1 MDHNLH
7 QWIIIYMNATMY
19 SKGLAPFEHQLH
31 SLFLPPSELVYDPPS
46 SAAAA
51 GELGSSSSSN
61 YSLCPELDLNKL
73 TDERVLYLAEHY
85 R

>member
-1 MDHNLH
+1 
-7 QWIIIYMNATMY
+7 MNATMY

-46 SAAAA
+46 C
-51 GELGSSSSSN
+51 GELGSN